1 VESSSIKRTSSNHTV
16 IIFDNRGAGESTTG
30 IKEFSINQFANDTI
44 GLLDALKIGRADIL
58 GFSMGSFIAQEI
70 ALKNPNRVNNL
81 ILYASSCVGK
91 EGIPPRPQVLQAV
104 SNITNTSLSA
114 QQKIDRITS
123 TLFPSA
129 WFKANPN
136 YQSHIPNSKEPA
148 SLEIIHRQQQATVSW
163 FLRTLVI
170 PCRKLPS
177 LHWQLLEQMI
187 CGPLQQIH

>member
-1 VESSSIKRTSSNHTV
+1 VESSSIKRTPSNHTV

-58 GFSMGSFIAQEI
+58 GFSMGSFIVQEI

-91 EGIPPRPQVLQAV
+91 EAIPPRPQVLQAV

-114 QQKIDRITS
+114 
-123 TLFPSA
+123 
-129 WFKANPN
+129 
-136 YQSHIPNSKEPA
+136 
-148 SLEIIHRQQQATVSW
+148 
-163 FLRTLVI
+163 
-170 PCRKLPS
+170 
-177 LHWQLLEQMI
+177 
-187 CGPLQQIH
+187 